1 MTTLLESLA
10 DVVGF
15 IIDIIGDFAT
25 FLTTNTL
32 GFLILGVAFAGIAF
46 KFVAYVIAL
55 IKR

>member
-32 GFLILGVAFAGIAF
+32 GILILGVAFAGIAF